1 MEKKLNVNL
10 NLLLLSLSSN
20 IILMHFS
27 PKQACLFGGV
37 VVIDF
42 ENAFCVEMHQNNIF
56 LFFKN
61 YF

>member
-1 MEKKLNVNL
+1 MY
-10 NLLLLSLSSN
+10 
-20 IILMHFS
+20 FS
-27 PKQACLFGGV
+27 PKQACLFGSV